1 MQIYSKEIEDG
12 VAELVRSS
20 ASMAYCMPAS
30 LSVDTRSD
38 SVDFA
43 EKVKAESA
51 NPKQIDL
58 YYIKS
63 ILVSTGWNKND
74 DVFTPEATW
83 SARTTPEDK
92 QFNLMHDENNIIGH
106 ITGSYVVD
114 RSGAAIADDTQPDDF
129 DIITEAVL
137 YNSWTKPENRE
148 RMSQIIAEIEEG
160 KWFVS
165 MECLFAGFDYALLD
179 DNGTSKLLE
188 RNESSA
194 FLTKHLRAYGGNGEY
209 EGYQVGRC
217 LRQIS
222 FSGKGLVSK
231 PANPRSVILD
241 ASRAFSLNSNSTIL
255 TSFPEGDNDMSDT
268 NLLEKQL
275 AEIKSELASAKE
287 ENVALRREIEEASAK
302 EQGEAVA
309 KLEETLAAKD
319 DAIKALEATVA
330 EKEASITELQE
341 TLAKDK
347 EDMKEKMEE
356 LRKMQK
362 EKKTEA
368 RKASLIEIGY
378 DAEAADEAVA
388 SYEDFDDAAFEA
400 ILAAVKDVEE
410 MKKKKGAVKPEDKEA
425 EAYPSGKKPSM
436 GTPTKKPSV
445 GSEAEEAEAEVEE
458 AEAEVA
464 AEEALEE
471 VETTEATLV
480 DASDENDE
488 LEATRASVAE
498 WLENNVL
505 SK

>member
-287 ENVALRREIEEASAK
+287 ENVALRREIEESSAK

>member
-1 MQIYSKEIEDG
+1 MQIYSKEIQDG

-20 ASMAYCMPAS
+20 ASVAYCMPAS
-30 LSVDTRSD
+30 LSVDNHSD
-38 SVDFA
+38 AVSFA

-63 ILVSTGWNKND
+63 VLVSTGWNKND
-74 DVFTPEATW
+74 DVFDPEATW

-114 RSGAAIADDTQPDDF
+114 RNGVAIADDTQPDDF

-179 DNGTSKLLE
+179 DNGGSKLLE

-209 EGYQVGRC
+209 EGYQIGRC

-275 AEIKSELASAKE
+275 AEMKSELASAKE
-287 ENVALRREIEEASAK
+287 ENATLREQISTASEKEA
-302 EQGEAVA
+302 GETVA
-309 KLEETLAAKD
+309 KLEEVVAEKD
-319 DAIKALEATVA
+319 EAIKALEASVA
-330 EKEASITELQE
+330 EKESSLTELQE
-341 TLAKDK
+341 TLEAKNNEFVEK
-347 EDMKEKMEE
+347 MKELKKM
-356 LRKMQK
+356 KD
-362 EKKTEA
+362 EKKAEA
-368 RKASLIEIGY
+368 RKAALLDLG
-378 DAEAADEAVA
+378 
-388 SYEDFDDAAFEA
+388 
-400 ILAAVKDVEE
+400 L
-410 MKKKKGAVKPEDKEA
+410 
-425 EAYPSGKKPSM
+425 
-436 GTPTKKPSV
+436 
-445 GSEAEEAEAEVEE
+445 EAEEADESLASYADFDDSTFDAIISAMKKMDDKKKATVKEEEKEEAGVTKKSMSEEVEAEVEE

-480 DASDENDE
+480 DASDESDE